1 MEGLGRGG
9 KMFDTNVLDKV
20 VDFVGEGA
28 EEIVLSIS
36 YKRCSCAESSIGG
49 DTGALGASQ
58 YGAAVSW

>member
-1 MEGLGRGG
+1 MVAQSLLYAGVGVSG
-9 KMFDTNVLDKV
+9 KI
-20 VDFVGEGA
+20 VGEGA